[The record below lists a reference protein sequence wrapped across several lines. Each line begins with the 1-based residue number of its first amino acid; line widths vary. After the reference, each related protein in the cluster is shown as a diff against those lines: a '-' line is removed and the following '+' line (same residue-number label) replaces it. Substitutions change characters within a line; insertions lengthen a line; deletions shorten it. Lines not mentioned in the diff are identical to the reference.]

1 MIKDYCDD
9 NNLNMNTKAIS
20 EILYKYTSG
29 YPFFVSRLCQIINE
43 DMHVLVWDEQVILKA
58 IKILLNEKNTLFDDL
73 IKNVEN
79 NKELQDY
86 IYDLII
92 NGTEKSFV
100 IDNKIIDMCYMFGY
114 FKEVDGKVKIA
125 NNIFKQRLYN
135 YFSSKIEE
143 NIDMS
148 YYNFKDNFVT
158 NTGLDFEKVLLK
170 FQQFFE
176 EQYSTL
182 DSKFIEREGRLLFL
196 AFIKPIINGTG
207 FDFKEVQISEE
218 KRLDVIVTY
227 LKEKYLVELKIW
239 RGEEYHKKGLKQLV
253 EYLDNQ
259 DLDVGYLL
267 IYNFNKG
274 KEYKYEKLMIDNK
287 EIFIVWV

>member
-29 YPFFVSRLCQIINE
+29 YPFLVSRLCQIINE

-79 NKELQDY
+79 NTELQDY

-158 NTGLDFEKVLLK
+158 STGLDFEKVLLK
-170 FQQFFE
+170 FQQFFK

-274 KEYKYEKLMIDNK
+274 KEYKSEKLMIDNK

>member
-1 MIKDYCDD
+1 
-9 NNLNMNTKAIS
+9 
-20 EILYKYTSG
+20 
-29 YPFFVSRLCQIINE
+29 
-43 DMHVLVWDEQVILKA
+43 MHVLVWDEQVILKA

-79 NKELQDY
+79 NTELQDY

-170 FQQFFE
+170 FQQFFK

-218 KRLDVIVTY
+218 KRLDVIDAL
-227 LKEKYLVELKIW
+227 LK
-239 RGEEYHKKGLKQLV
+239 
-253 EYLDNQ
+253 NS
-259 DLDVGYLL
+259 
-267 IYNFNKG
+267 N
-274 KEYKYEKLMIDNK
+274 
-287 EIFIVWV
+287 

>member
-9 NNLNMNTKAIS
+9 NNLNMNTEAIS
-20 EILYKYTSG
+20 KILYKYTSG
-29 YPFFVSRLCQIINE
+29 YPFLVSRLCQIINE

-79 NKELQDY
+79 NTELQDY

-100 IDNKIIDMCYMFGY
+100 IDNRIIDMCYMFGY

-148 YYNFKDNFVT
+148 YYNF
-158 NTGLDFEKVLLK
+158 
-170 FQQFFE
+170 
-176 EQYSTL
+176 
-182 DSKFIEREGRLLFL
+182 
-196 AFIKPIINGTG
+196 
-207 FDFKEVQISEE
+207 
-218 KRLDVIVTY
+218 
-227 LKEKYLVELKIW
+227 
-239 RGEEYHKKGLKQLV
+239 
-253 EYLDNQ
+253 
-259 DLDVGYLL
+259 
-267 IYNFNKG
+267 NKG
-274 KEYKYEKLMIDNK
+274 KEYKSEKLMIDNK

>member
-1 MIKDYCDD
+1 
-9 NNLNMNTKAIS
+9 
-20 EILYKYTSG
+20 
-29 YPFFVSRLCQIINE
+29 
-43 DMHVLVWDEQVILKA
+43 MHVLVWDEQVILKA

-79 NKELQDY
+79 NTELQDY

-170 FQQFFE
+170 FQQFFK

-259 DLDVGYLL
+259 DLNIGYLL

-274 KEYKYEKLMIDNK
+274 KEYKSEKLMIDNK